1 MSDAVNSLRRCS
13 SMRALLLVCPLSLF
27 LAGGAALAQSVQRT
41 ELSTQKSEEEIKAIR
56 ERAIEWYNTC
66 MEDWD
71 QGTHMTK
78 KEWKTTCERVQESV
92 ENGSWKI
99 QLWTPSSIVERR
111 ADGPNFS
118 LPPIKDGSLGISF
131 DEGSRPDRLSCIVRW
146 VAASRS
152 RYVGGCIRV
161 LDSDGAL
168 SFCGPPRR
176 GILRASLR
184 WRAFS
189 RAGSSAGLGRA
200 TSPSCKDPLIRK
212 P

>member
-1 MSDAVNSLRRCS
+1 MPTSPVGAAKACHHPSMAHQTLGAASRAGGLFGPRSGASLMSDAVNSLRRCS

-78 KEWKTTCERVQESV
+78 KEWKTTCERVARERGKWLL
-92 ENGSWKI
+92 ET
-99 QLWTPSSIVERR
+99 QLWTPSSIVGRR

-118 LPPIKDGSLGISF
+118 LP
-131 DEGSRPDRLSCIVRW
+131 
-146 VAASRS
+146 
-152 RYVGGCIRV
+152 
-161 LDSDGAL
+161 
-168 SFCGPPRR
+168 
-176 GILRASLR
+176 
-184 WRAFS
+184 
-189 RAGSSAGLGRA
+189 
-200 TSPSCKDPLIRK
+200 LIRGWH
-212 P
+212 PRQIR